1 MRNVRWMMTAALL
14 LAVFSGCDRGGGGG
28 GAAKGGRDAKGAAA
42 PDDSGPPPGQLPQG
56 VSAEQGN
63 EGRAL
68 YRNTCVMC
76 HGEGGRGTPLG
87 PSLVDATWAQGRT
100 GSFDEITQVVTEGAP
115 ATEEFGVPMP
125 PRGNGALTDAQIRA
139 VSAYTYSLARPGGG
153 AAK

>member
-1 MRNVRWMMTAALL
+1 MMTAALL

-28 GAAKGGRDAKGAAA
+28 ASTGGGDAKGAAA
-42 PDDSGPPPGQLPQG
+42 PGDSGPPPGQLPQG
-56 VSAEQGN
+56 VSAAQGN

-68 YRNTCVMC
+68 YRTACVMC
-76 HGEGGRGTPLG
+76 HGEGGRGTQLG

-100 GSFDEITQVVTEGAP
+100 GSFEEIIQVVTEGAP

-139 VSAYTYSLARPGGG
+139 VSAYTYSLARQGSG
-153 AAK
+153 AAQ